1 MKKVLL
7 LALICALAETYTY
20 AQNVFS
26 YNPEIKRSHTIE
38 LDHNEKLLLEF
49 ASPDMLQSPPSLDSI
64 LKNFMKDI
72 KQYGDSVY
80 YSVNTVRVDQVLFPD
95 GKRQNRLRVLPTSAT
110 ITMIDGD
117 RIVPSKVD
125 QDTIIFTGYN
135 EDPEKEYRY
144 TLYLNFIKSLEQYE
158 GKFDQMIAK
167 ISPGMY
173 QSENV
178 VDTIPPAYVQTNPR
192 MVMLFRPSID
202 IQNHRT
208 MFVPSVTLGL
218 VVAKTKANIY
228 TEYSIASELHFTFGK
243 EADGKVRTYAN
254 SFVTLSYGKG
264 KLYNTEQVPVRLF
277 PYVSLS
283 YLVNNKA
290 DSYPGETFRVGF
302 GRWFLGLNKSTK
314 IEPAL
319 YISDFKHVSPSI
331 RLSQML

>member
-1 MKKVLL
+1 MVTNMNKCV
-7 LALICALAETYTY
+7 ATTYTY

-26 YNPEIKRSHTIE
+26 YNPEIKKSHIIE
-38 LDHNEKLLLEF
+38 LDNNEKLLLEF
-49 ASPDMLQSPPSLDSI
+49 ASADMLQHPPSLDSI

-72 KQYGDSVY
+72 RSRKDSIY
-80 YSVNTVRVDQVLFPD
+80 LTVNTVRIDQILLPD
-95 GKRQNRLRVLPTSAT
+95 GTRRNRLKVSPPSADYT
-110 ITMIDGD
+110 FINGD
-117 RIVPSKVD
+117 DISLSKVD
-125 QDTIIFTGYN
+125 QDTISFTAWN
-135 EDPEKEYRY
+135 MDDSSKEYRY
-144 TLYLNFIKSLEQYE
+144 TLYLNFIKSLDQYE

-167 ISPGMY
+167 ISPDMY
-173 QSENV
+173 RSENV
-178 VDTIPPAYVQTNPR
+178 TDTIPPPFLQTNPR

-243 EADGKVRTYAN
+243 EPDGKIRTYAN

-283 YLVNNKA
+283 YLVKNKA

-319 YISDFKHVSPSI
+319 YISDFKHVSPTI
-331 RLSQML
+331 RLCQML